1 MEYKIR
7 QCFHCGNKGLME
19 VLYTN
24 SYVNENPIFDEL
36 GEIES
41 FGIEQRY
48 AWTLLSCPVCKKLTL
63 DQLYTDSV
71 SNFNF
76 DEYSILYPESSVSFE
91 GVPQEIRTAFEAAF
105 KVKNIDSEISL
116 LALRRTL
123 EAICK
128 NKGAKGDSLNAMV
141 QDLIGR
147 NILPLQLNDA
157 CWIIRQ
163 LGNAAAHT
171 GARLVEPYELE
182 QTIRFLK
189 TIINFLYT
197 LPVQME
203 RMKEHITES
212 RAQQQYGHEHN

>member
-19 VLYTN
+19 VLCTN
-24 SYVNENPIFDEL
+24 SYVNNNPTFDDL
-36 GEIES
+36 GEIVS

-48 AWTLLSCPVCKKLTL
+48 SWTLLSCPVCKKLTL
-63 DQLYTDSV
+63 DQLYTDSI

-91 GVPQEIRTAFEAAF
+91 GVPQEIRTAFEAAL
-105 KVKNIDSEISL
+105 KVKNIDPEISL
-116 LALRRTL
+116 LALRRAL

-128 NKGAKGDSLNAMV
+128 NKGAEGNNLNEMV
-141 QDLIGR
+141 QDLIER
-147 NILPLQLNDA
+147 NILPSQLDDA
-157 CWIIRQ
+157 CWIIRR

-171 GARLVEPYELE
+171 GERLVDPYGLE

-203 RMKEHITES
+203 RMKEHITENK
-212 RAQQQYGHEHN
+212 AQQ